1 MGNVLFQHCADDH
14 RRNGRHHQ
22 FGEQGAGGGVFR
34 RVAEPQHATRHHQ
47 PFHIEIRN
55 QPNGCAQMQHDQ
67 EGQEAGRV
75 LIDAPMQHGRNDDRM
90 AERADGEQLRRP
102 LKNGEQNGMHE
113 IHEISF
119 ALWRGT
125 ESCPMCCIAEFSFAV
140 KSRPMSEVISE
151 SVPSRPMVGLLAA
164 SCGIVVAN
172 IYYSQPLVGLIGP
185 ALHMGARGESLI
197 VSLTQLGYAAGLI
210 FLVPLG
216 DLVEN
221 RRLVVATIVAA
232 ILPLVLAGLAWN
244 APMMLVVSALIG
256 LTSVSVQMLI
266 PLAAHLTPEARRGRV
281 VGLVTSGLLFGILFS
296 RPASSVIASLG
307 SWRTVFFISAALMAG
322 MALLLSRTLPYRK
335 PAANHHYGEL
345 LVSLFTLPVRF
356 PVLRQRAA
364 YQSACFAG
372 FSLFWTA
379 APLYLAHA
387 FGFTQRGI
395 ALFALAGAA
404 GAFAAPM
411 AGHLADRGH
420 TKVGT
425 FGALV
430 GVMVAFGIA
439 AIGAVLHSVL
449 VLAFAGI
456 VLDAAVQ
463 TSLVLGQRSI
473 YILAPELRSRM
484 NGIFMAIFFFGGA
497 AGSAVTGLL
506 LTHTGWSGLCAAGAL
521 LPLLALVYFLSSLR
535 G

>member
-1 MGNVLFQHCADDH
+1 
-14 RRNGRHHQ
+14 
-22 FGEQGAGGGVFR
+22 
-34 RVAEPQHATRHHQ
+34 
-47 PFHIEIRN
+47 
-55 QPNGCAQMQHDQ
+55 
-67 EGQEAGRV
+67 
-75 LIDAPMQHGRNDDRM
+75 
-90 AERADGEQLRRP
+90 
-102 LKNGEQNGMHE
+102 
-113 IHEISF
+113 
-119 ALWRGT
+119 
-125 ESCPMCCIAEFSFAV
+125 
-140 KSRPMSEVISE
+140 
-151 SVPSRPMVGLLAA
+151 MVGLLAA

-185 ALHMGARGESLI
+185 ALQMGPRAESLI

-221 RRLVVATIVAA
+221 RRLVVATITAA
-232 ILPLVLAGLAWN
+232 ILPLILGGLAWN
-244 APMMLVVSALIG
+244 GMMMLAVSALIG
-256 LTSVSVQMLI
+256 VTSVAVQMLI

-296 RPASSVIASLG
+296 RPAASVIAAFG
-307 SWRTVFFISAALMAG
+307 SWRVVFFISAALMAG

-335 PAANHHYGEL
+335 PEASHHYGAL
-345 LVSLFTLPVRF
+345 LASLFTLPVRF

-364 YQSACFAG
+364 YQAACFAG
-372 FSLFWTA
+372 FSLFWTG

-420 TKVGT
+420 TKAGT
-425 FGALV
+425 LGALL
-430 GVMVAFGIA
+430 GVPAAFGIA
-439 AIGAVLHSVL
+439 ALGAAMHSVL
-449 VLAFAGI
+449 VLALAGI
-456 VLDAAVQ
+456 VLDGAVQ

-484 NGIFMAIFFFGGA
+484 NGVFMAIFFFGGA

-506 LTHTGWSGLCAAGAL
+506 LAHVGWGGLCAAGAL
-521 LPLLALVYFLSSLR
+521 LPLLALAYFLTTR
-535 G
+535 HG